1 VKPDQIIFGT
11 VLIILALGVAG
22 FFAWREVQTLRGLR
36 TQEDLSREDRS
47 YTRNQAWRR
56 LLCSFLMVV
65 FAVLFGGSF
74 FLEEPAQVLA
84 EQREAA
90 RDQGNELPFNPEQA
104 RFAEFYRNYWIIM
117 LLVLLAII
125 ILAALDFFA
134 IRRYGRRHYRQ
145 IQADRRA
152 LIEDFNNELARMR
165 SQRNG
170 HE

>member
-11 VLIILALGVAG
+11 VLIVLLLGVAG
-22 FFAWREVQTLRGLR
+22 FFAWRQGQTLRDLR
-36 TQEDLSREDRS
+36 TREDLSPEDRR

-56 LLCSFLMVV
+56 LFCSFLMVV
-65 FAVLFGGSF
+65 FAVLFAGSF

-84 EQREAA
+84 DQREAA
-90 RDQGNELPFNPEQA
+90 RDRGDDLPFNPEQA

-134 IRRYGRRHYRQ
+134 IQRYGRRHYRQ
-145 IQADRRA
+145 IQAERRA
-152 LIEDFNNELARMR
+152 LIQDFNNELARMR

-170 HE
+170 PG